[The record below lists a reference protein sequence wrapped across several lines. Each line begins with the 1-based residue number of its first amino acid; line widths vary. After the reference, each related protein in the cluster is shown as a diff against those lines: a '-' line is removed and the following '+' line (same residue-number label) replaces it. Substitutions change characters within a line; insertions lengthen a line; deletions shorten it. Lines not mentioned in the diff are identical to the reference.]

1 MVKENDDGEV
11 MLDTGVLEDRLAG
24 GTLTPI
30 ASNIAWVEIDHKSL
44 LLLILEKFQIWKDKL
59 GNLRH
64 GSCLRQ
70 KHVPS
75 TFGASSSH
83 AMST

>member
-1 MVKENDDGEV
+1 MVNEHHDGEV

-44 LLLILEKFQIWKDKL
+44 LLLIFGK
-59 GNLRH
+59 
-64 GSCLRQ
+64 
-70 KHVPS
+70 VPS
-75 TFGASSSH
+75 LERQIGEPEAE
-83 AMST
+83 